1 MLISITDQSK
11 KKRKEYAKRK
21 RPGDKVWVGQNPPKL
36 EFGWVSVPFGR
47 LIHTKPASKFPKV
60 PKIRTTSHAC
70 LFPNWKRSPGIRFQ
84 FFSAGA
90 KPTSPSPFNEG
101 LIVLKPVTQRQQ
113 YLTVQVPFQLFLLC
127 LWIIWGFD
135 ITNTRHSVSTHL
147 KHLLNNMEN
156 FKELQGFSIHIPIQ
170 KTYCPVYDRGIFRNS
185 SIKRRTPIER
195 WSRKNSRSKL
205 PIFKLTNRN
214 QKLLGRRFV
223 DS

>member
-21 RPGDKVWVGQNPPKL
+21 RPRDKVWVGQNPPKL

-60 PKIRTTSHAC
+60 PKKRTTSHAC
-70 LFPNWKRSPGIRFQ
+70 QFPNWKWSPGIRFQ

-101 LIVLKPVTQRQQ
+101 LIVPKPVTERQQ
-113 YLTVQVPFQLFLLC
+113 YLTVQVPFLLFLLC

-135 ITNTRHSVSTHL
+135 ITNTRQCFNAFNTPL
-147 KHLLNNMEN
+147 KQYGV
-156 FKELQGFSIHIPIQ
+156 FQGTSRFSDPYSDT
-170 KTYCPVYDRGIFRNS
+170 KNVLS
-185 SIKRRTPIER
+185 SI
-195 WSRKNSRSKL
+195 W
-205 PIFKLTNRN
+205 
-214 QKLLGRRFV
+214 
-223 DS
+223 